1 MQPQPPRTAVSSEH
15 HETTDFTLV
24 ATDMNGPLPAGEGT
38 LDHTMCAD
46 PVEQAILVDRTRRP
60 RRPATPPIASCDPPE
75 SGRFDPGGDPSI
87 DVPVLAVASP
97 APAVAPAPAEPNTGS
112 APLRSV
118 EGEDLLGNYR
128 VIAPI
133 AAGGMGLLYLGE
145 HRFLGYKVAIK
156 ILQPS
161 LRGDAEVERRFFAE
175 ALATSRIAHP
185 GVPTVLDFGHDRRGT
200 AYMVMEFLEGDT
212 LAAHLARRTPFTLEQ
227 VLDVGAQCAAILGAA
242 HGKNIL
248 HRDVKP
254 DNIFLSPDPEQP
266 SGFRVKVL
274 DFGVAKILA
283 DPPPNA
289 EVTRHDYLVG
299 TAWYMAPE
307 QTFGPRGI
315 DGRCD
320 VYALGCVLFQLLTGR
335 LPFMGEFE
343 AVVQARRYQP
353 PPTPRQFRPELP
365 RAVDAAIH
373 AMLAR
378 DPDKRTATMGTVERE
393 LRELAVG
400 ERLSP
405 IIAHGERPIARARRV
420 VARVWHQLRLS
431 TWRAWRAME
440 RWSRLSWRRTAMTP
454 RWLMAQPGWMIAS
467 CAAGVLL
474 LVITVCVALI

>member
-1 MQPQPPRTAVSSEH
+1 MHPQPPRSAVPNEH
-15 HETTDFTLV
+15 HDTTDFTLV
-24 ATDMNGPLPAGEGT
+24 ATDMNGPLPPGDGT

-75 SGRFDPGGDPSI
+75 PGAAPM
-87 DVPVLAVASP
+87 AVASP
-97 APAVAPAPAEPNTGS
+97 APSMAPPPADPHSGPAKPAT
-112 APLRSV
+112 V
-118 EGEDLLGNYR
+118 EGGDLLGNYR
-128 VIAPI
+128 MVAPI

-185 GVPTVLDFGHDRRGT
+185 GVPTVLDFGHDPRGT

-227 VLDVGAQCAAILGAA
+227 VLDIGAQAAAILGAA

-343 AVVQARRYQP
+343 AVVQARRYQAP
-353 PPTPRQFRPELP
+353 PAPRQFRPDLP
-365 RAVDAAIH
+365 RAVDVAIH
-373 AMLAR
+373 TLLAR
-378 DPDKRTATMGTVERE
+378 DPDKRTANMATVERE
-393 LRELAVG
+393 LRDLLVG
-400 ERLSP
+400 ERLGA
-405 IIAHGERPIARARRV
+405 IIPHSERPIDRARRV
-420 VARVWHQLRLS
+420 LAQVWHRLRQRARR
-431 TWRAWRAME
+431 TWWAMA
-440 RWSRLSWRRTAMTP
+440 RWSRLAWRQTAASP
-454 RWLMAQPGWMIAS
+454 RWVMAQPGWMVAS
-467 CAAGVLL
+467 CAAAVLVV
-474 LVITVCVALI
+474 VISVCVALI

>member
-1 MQPQPPRTAVSSEH
+1 
-15 HETTDFTLV
+15 
-24 ATDMNGPLPAGEGT
+24 MNGPLPPGDTT

-75 SGRFDPGGDPSI
+75 LGAAPI
-87 DVPVLAVASP
+87 AVASP
-97 APAVAPAPAEPNTGS
+97 APALAPPPLPELTNPTNPDPVS
-112 APLRSV
+112 APLRAI
-118 EGEDLLGNYR
+118 EGHDLLGNYR
-128 VIAPI
+128 IVAPI

-156 ILQPS
+156 ILQPT

-212 LAAHLARRTPFTLEQ
+212 LAAHLSRRTPFTLEQ
-227 VLDVGAQCAAILGAA
+227 VLDIGAQCAAILGAA

-299 TAWYMAPE
+299 TAWSMAPE

-343 AVVQARRYQP
+343 AVVQARRYQAP
-353 PPTPRQFRPELP
+353 PAPRQFRPDLP
-365 RAVDAAIH
+365 RAVDAAVH
-373 AMLAR
+373 ALLAR
-378 DPDKRTATMGTVERE
+378 DPDKRTGSMATVERE
-393 LRELAVG
+393 LRDLLVG
-400 ERLSP
+400 ERLSAIVP
-405 IIAHGERPIARARRV
+405 QSQRPIDRVRRV
-420 VARVWHQLRLS
+420 LARVWHEVRQRSRRGWFALAGWSRV
-431 TWRAWRAME
+431 AWRK
-440 RWSRLSWRRTAMTP
+440 TAASP
-454 RWLMAQPGWMIAS
+454 RWLMAQPGWMVAS
-467 CAAGVLL
+467 CAAAVLVV
-474 LVITVCVALI
+474 VISVCVALI

>member
-1 MQPQPPRTAVSSEH
+1 MQPQAPRTAVSSEH

-24 ATDMNGPLPAGEGT
+24 ATDTHGSLPAGGEGT

-60 RRPATPPIASCDPPE
+60 KRRAATPPIASCESPVDGLPPA
-75 SGRFDPGGDPSI
+75 
-87 DVPVLAVASP
+87 PVLAVASP
-97 APAVAPAPAEPNTGS
+97 APAVAPPPLDPHVAALDDS
-112 APLRSV
+112 A
-118 EGEDLLGNYR
+118 DLLGNYR
-128 VIAPI
+128 MVAPI

-200 AYMVMEFLEGDT
+200 AYMVMEYLEGDT
-212 LAAHLARRTPFTLEQ
+212 LAAHLARRTPLTLDQ
-227 VLDVGAQCAAILGAA
+227 VLDIGAQAAAILGAA

-254 DNIFLSPDPEQP
+254 DNIFLSPDLEQP

-320 VYALGCVLFQLLTGR
+320 IYALGCVLFQLLTGR

-343 AVVQARRYQP
+343 AVVQARRYQAP
-353 PPTPRQFRPELP
+353 PAPRQFRPDLP

-373 AMLAR
+373 ALLAR
-378 DPDKRTATMGTVERE
+378 DPEKRTASMAEVERE
-393 LRELAVG
+393 LRELLVG
-400 ERLSP
+400 ERLAAIGP
-405 IIAHGERPIARARRV
+405 RGERAIDRARRTL
-420 VARVWHQLRLS
+420 ARVWRRTRVQAR
-431 TWRAWRAME
+431 RAWRATSK
-440 RWSRLSWRRTAMTP
+440 RSRAAWRALAASPQWVMQ
-454 RWLMAQPGWMIAS
+454 QPGWMVAS
-467 CAAGVLL
+467 CAAA
-474 LVITVCVALI
+474 LVVVVISVCVALI

>member
-1 MQPQPPRTAVSSEH
+1 MQPQPPRTAVTSEH
-15 HETTDFTLV
+15 HDTTDFTLV
-24 ATDMNGPLPAGEGT
+24 ATDMHGPVPAGDTT

-75 SGRFDPGGDPSI
+75 LPAAPI
-87 DVPVLAVASP
+87 AVASP
-97 APAVAPAPAEPNTGS
+97 APALAPPPSPEPTNPTNPDPIS
-112 APLRSV
+112 APVRAI
-118 EGEDLLGNYR
+118 EGHDLLGNYR
-128 VIAPI
+128 IVAPI

-227 VLDVGAQCAAILGAA
+227 VLDIGAQCAAILGAA

-343 AVVQARRYQP
+343 AVVQARRYQAP
-353 PPTPRQFRPELP
+353 PAPRQFRPDLP
-365 RAVDAAIH
+365 RAVDAAVH
-373 AMLAR
+373 ALLAR
-378 DPDKRTATMGTVERE
+378 DPDKRTGSMATVERE
-393 LRELAVG
+393 LRDLLVG
-400 ERLSP
+400 ERLGAIVPQS
-405 IIAHGERPIARARRV
+405 ERPIDRVRRV
-420 VARVWHQLRLS
+420 LARVWHEVRLRARRGWFALAGWS
-431 TWRAWRAME
+431 RVAWRK
-440 RWSRLSWRRTAMTP
+440 TAASP
-454 RWLMAQPGWMIAS
+454 RWLMAQPGWMVAS
-467 CAAGVLL
+467 CAAAVLVV
-474 LVITVCVALI
+474 VISVCVALI

>member
-1 MQPQPPRTAVSSEH
+1 MHPQPPRTGVSPPH
-15 HETTDFTLV
+15 QDTTDFTLV
-24 ATDMNGPLPAGEGT
+24 ATDTNSPLPSGDGT

-60 RRPATPPIASCDPPE
+60 NRQARPASAPVTSAERPIALASPPVAQLIPETVVDP
-75 SGRFDPGGDPSI
+75 
-87 DVPVLAVASP
+87 P
-97 APAVAPAPAEPNTGS
+97 APAPTTGS
-112 APLRSV
+112 APLKAV
-118 EGEDLLGNYR
+118 EGEDMLGNYR
-128 VIAPI
+128 IVAPI

-145 HRFLGYKVAIK
+145 HRFLGYNVAIK
-156 ILQPS
+156 ILQPN

-200 AYMVMEFLEGDT
+200 AYMVMEYLEGDT
-212 LAAHLARRTPFTLEQ
+212 LAAHLSRRTPFTLEQ
-227 VLDVGAQCAAILGAA
+227 VLDIGAQAAAILGAA
-242 HGKNIL
+242 HKKNIL

-254 DNIFLSPDPEQP
+254 DNIFLSPDPETP

-335 LPFMGEFE
+335 LPFMGEFT
-343 AVVQARRYQP
+343 AVVQARRYQAP
-353 PPTPRQFRPELP
+353 PSPRQFRPDLP
-365 RAVDAAIH
+365 RTVDATIH
-373 AMLAR
+373 ALLAR
-378 DPDKRTATMGTVERE
+378 DPEKRTGTMATVERE
-393 LRELAVG
+393 LRDLLVGLRLAAVM
-400 ERLSP
+400 P
-405 IIAHGERPIARARRV
+405 HGERPIDRARRV
-420 VARVWHQLRLS
+420 LARIWLRTRQQARRSWL
-431 TWRAWRAME
+431 AIQ
-440 RWSRLSWRRTAMTP
+440 RWTRTAWRRTASVPGWVM
-454 RWLMAQPGWMIAS
+454 RQPGWMLAS
-467 CAAGVLL
+467 CAAGL
-474 LVITVCVALI
+474 LVVVISVCVALI

>member
-1 MQPQPPRTAVSSEH
+1 
-15 HETTDFTLV
+15 
-24 ATDMNGPLPAGEGT
+24 
-38 LDHTMCAD
+38 MCAD

-60 RRPATPPIASCDPPE
+60 RRPATPPIASCDPPPPL
-75 SGRFDPGGDPSI
+75 SAAPAAPAA
-87 DVPVLAVASP
+87 LAVASP
-97 APAVAPAPAEPNTGS
+97 SPVVAPPPPAREPDSGPVK
-112 APLRSV
+112 AV
-118 EGEDLLGNYR
+118 EGVDLLGNYR
-128 VIAPI
+128 IVAPI

-156 ILQPS
+156 LLQPS

-200 AYMVMEFLEGDT
+200 AYMVMEYLEGDT

-227 VLDVGAQCAAILGAA
+227 VLDIGAQAAAILGAA

-254 DNIFLSPDPEQP
+254 DNIFLSPDPELP

-353 PPTPRQFRPELP
+353 PPTPRQYRPDLP
-365 RAVDAAIH
+365 RAIDAAIH

-378 DPDKRTATMGTVERE
+378 DPDKRTATMATVERE
-393 LRELAVG
+393 LRDLGVG

-405 IIAHGERPIARARRV
+405 IIPPGERTMDRVRRV
-420 VARVWHQLRLS
+420 VSQVWFRVGQWAR
-431 TWRAWRAME
+431 RAWRSLE
-440 RWSRLSWRRTAMTP
+440 RWTRLAWHRTRMAP
-454 RWLMAQPGWMIAS
+454 GWVMAQPGWMVAS
-467 CAAGVLL
+467 CAAAVLL

>member
-1 MQPQPPRTAVSSEH
+1 MQPQAPRTAASSEH
-15 HETTDFTLV
+15 HDTTDFTLV
-24 ATDMNGPLPAGEGT
+24 ATDMNGPLPTGEGP

-60 RRPATPPIASCDPPE
+60 RRPATPPIASCQAPE
-75 SGRFDPGGDPSI
+75 THGPELSVDEP
-87 DVPVLAVASP
+87 AVFAMASP
-97 APAVAPAPAEPNTGS
+97 APAVAPPPADPSTGS
-112 APLRSV
+112 APIKAV
-118 EGEDLLGNYR
+118 EEEDLLGNYR

-212 LAAHLARRTPFTLEQ
+212 LAAHLARRTPFTLQQ
-227 VLDVGAQCAAILGAA
+227 VLDIGAQAAVILGAA
-242 HGKNIL
+242 HAKNIL

-343 AVVQARRYQP
+343 AVVQARRYQAP
-353 PPTPRQFRPELP
+353 PAPRQFRPDLP
-365 RAVDAAIH
+365 RPVDAAIH
-373 AMLAR
+373 ALLAR
-378 DPDKRTATMGTVERE
+378 DPDKRTATMATVERE
-393 LRELAVG
+393 LRDLLVG
-400 ERLSP
+400 ERLATVP
-405 IIAHGERPIARARRV
+405 PGGTRAVDRARRTLAAIWFRV
-420 VARVWHQLRLS
+420 RRDAR
-431 TWRAWRAME
+431 RAWLSVRNASRAA
-440 RWSRLSWRRTAMTP
+440 WYRTKDAP
-454 RWLMAQPGWMIAS
+454 RWVMAQPIWMVAS
-467 CAAGVLL
+467 GAALVVVVVLS
-474 LVITVCVALI
+474 VCVALI

>member
-1 MQPQPPRTAVSSEH
+1 MHPPAPKTAASAQH

-24 ATDMNGPLPAGEGT
+24 ATDMNPALPGGDTT

-60 RRPATPPIASCDPPE
+60 RRPATPPIASCDPPDE
-75 SGRFDPGGDPSI
+75 LSA
-87 DVPVLAVASP
+87 VVASP
-97 APAVAPAPAEPNTGS
+97 APAVAPPPSSGPDTGS
-112 APLRSV
+112 GPVKAV
-118 EGEDLLGNYR
+118 AGEDLLGNYR
-128 VIAPI
+128 IVAPI
-133 AAGGMGLLYLGE
+133 AAGGMGVLYLGE

-200 AYMVMEFLEGDT
+200 AYMVMEFLEGET

-227 VLDVGAQCAAILGAA
+227 VLDIGAQAAAILGAA
-242 HGKNIL
+242 HAKNIL

-254 DNIFLSPDPEQP
+254 DNIFLSPDPDLP
-266 SGFRVKVL
+266 GGFRVKVL

-289 EVTRHDYLVG
+289 EITRHDYLVG

-320 VYALGCVLFQLLTGR
+320 IYALGCVLFQLLTGR
-335 LPFMGEFE
+335 LPFVGEFE
-343 AVVQARRYQP
+343 TVVQARRYQP
-353 PPTPRQFRPELP
+353 PPAPRQFRPDLP
-365 RAVDAAIH
+365 RTVDAAIH

-378 DPDKRTATMGTVERE
+378 DPEKRTASMAIVERE
-393 LRELAVG
+393 LRDLGVG
-400 ERLSP
+400 QRLGA
-405 IIAHGERPIARARRV
+405 IIPGGERPIDRARRV
-420 VARVWHQLRLS
+420 LSRVWHALEVRARRSWLAARGWARS
-431 TWRAWRAME
+431 GWRQ
-440 RWSRLSWRRTAMTP
+440 TAAAP
-454 RWLMAQPGWMIAS
+454 GWVMAQPGWMVAS
-467 CAAGVLL
+467 CAAAV
-474 LVITVCVALI
+474 LVIVISVCVALI

>member
-1 MQPQPPRTAVSSEH
+1 MHPQPPRTGVSPVSQD
-15 HETTDFTLV
+15 TTDFTLV
-24 ATDMNGPLPAGEGT
+24 ATDMNGSLPTGEGT

-60 RRPATPPIASCDPPE
+60 AKARPATAPVTSAERPIA
-75 SGRFDPGGDPSI
+75 
-87 DVPVLAVASP
+87 LASP
-97 APAVAPAPAEPNTGS
+97 APQPAPAADPVPEPGS
-112 APLRSV
+112 GPLKAV
-118 EGEDLLGNYR
+118 DGEDLLGNYR
-128 VIAPI
+128 IVAPI

-156 ILQPS
+156 ILQPT

-212 LAAHLARRTPFTLEQ
+212 LAAHLSRRSPFTLEQ
-227 VLDVGAQCAAILGAA
+227 VLDIGAQAAGILGAA

-254 DNIFLSPDPEQP
+254 DNIFLSPDPETP

-320 VYALGCVLFQLLTGR
+320 IYALGCVLFQLLTGR

-353 PPTPRQFRPELP
+353 PPAPRQFRPDLP
-365 RAVDAAIH
+365 RAVDACIH
-373 AMLAR
+373 ALLAR
-378 DPDKRTATMGTVERE
+378 DPDKRTATMATVERE
-393 LRELAVG
+393 LRDLLVGQRLAAV
-400 ERLSP
+400 LP
-405 IIAHGERPIARARRV
+405 QGERPIDRARRV
-420 VARVWHQLRLS
+420 LAQVWLRVRQSLRRS
-431 TWRAWRAME
+431 GWTVQRWTRSAWRSVA
-440 RWSRLSWRRTAMTP
+440 SAP
-454 RWLMAQPGWMIAS
+454 RWVMEQPGWMVAS
-467 CAAGVLL
+467 CAAAVLVV
-474 LVITVCVALI
+474 VISVCVALI

>member
-1 MQPQPPRTAVSSEH
+1 MQSQSPRAADPSQH

-24 ATDMNGPLPAGEGT
+24 ATDTNGVLPAGDTT

-60 RRPATPPIASCDPPE
+60 RRPATPPIASCDPPLPA
-75 SGRFDPGGDPSI
+75 SSLPPA
-87 DVPVLAVASP
+87 PAAMAVASP
-97 APAVAPAPAEPNTGS
+97 APAVAPPVLTEPESGPVK
-112 APLRSV
+112 AL
-118 EGEDLLGNYR
+118 EGADLLGNYR
-128 VIAPI
+128 VVAPI

-212 LAAHLARRTPFTLEQ
+212 LAAHLSRRTPFTLEQ
-227 VLDVGAQCAAILGAA
+227 VLDIGAQCAAILGAA

-254 DNIFLSPDPEQP
+254 DNIFLSPDPELP

-353 PPTPRQFRPELP
+353 PPAPRQFRPDLP
-365 RAVDAAIH
+365 RAIDAAIH

-378 DPDKRTATMGTVERE
+378 DPDKRTATMATVERE
-393 LRELAVG
+393 LRELGVG

-405 IIAHGERPIARARRV
+405 FAPAGERPIDRVRRV
-420 VARVWHQLRLS
+420 VAQVWHRIRLQS
-431 TWRAWRAME
+431 WRAWRAVQG
-440 RWSRLSWRRTAMTP
+440 WSRRAWRRTAMTP
-454 RWLMAQPGWMIAS
+454 RWVMAQPGWMIAS
-467 CAAGVLL
+467 CAAAVLL

>member
-1 MQPQPPRTAVSSEH
+1 MQPQPPRTAVPSEH
-15 HETTDFTLV
+15 HDTTDFTLV
-24 ATDMNGPLPAGEGT
+24 ATDMNGPLPPGDTT

-75 SGRFDPGGDPSI
+75 LGAAPI
-87 DVPVLAVASP
+87 AVASP
-97 APAVAPAPAEPNTGS
+97 APALAPPPLPELTNPTNPDPVS
-112 APLRSV
+112 APLRAI
-118 EGEDLLGNYR
+118 EGHDLLGNYR
-128 VIAPI
+128 IVAPI

-156 ILQPS
+156 ILQPT

-212 LAAHLARRTPFTLEQ
+212 LAAHLSRRTPFTLEQ
-227 VLDVGAQCAAILGAA
+227 VLDIGAQCAAILGAA

-343 AVVQARRYQP
+343 AVVQARRYQAP
-353 PPTPRQFRPELP
+353 PAPRQFRPDLP
-365 RAVDAAIH
+365 RAVDAAVH
-373 AMLAR
+373 ALLAR
-378 DPDKRTATMGTVERE
+378 DPDKRTGSMATVERE
-393 LRELAVG
+393 LRDLLVG
-400 ERLSP
+400 ERLSAIVP
-405 IIAHGERPIARARRV
+405 QSQRPIDRVRRV
-420 VARVWHQLRLS
+420 LARVWHEVRQRSRRGWFALAGWSRV
-431 TWRAWRAME
+431 AWRK
-440 RWSRLSWRRTAMTP
+440 TAASP
-454 RWLMAQPGWMIAS
+454 RWLMAQPGWMVAS
-467 CAAGVLL
+467 CAAAVLVV
-474 LVITVCVALI
+474 VISVCVALI

>member
-1 MQPQPPRTAVSSEH
+1 MQSQSPRAADPSLH

-24 ATDMNGPLPAGEGT
+24 ATDSNAALPAGEGT

-60 RRPATPPIASCDPPE
+60 RRPATPPIASCDPPAPA
-75 SGRFDPGGDPSI
+75 STMPA
-87 DVPVLAVASP
+87 VPAAMAVASP
-97 APAVAPAPAEPNTGS
+97 APAMAPPVLTEPESGPVK
-112 APLRSV
+112 AV
-118 EGEDLLGNYR
+118 EGADLLGNYR
-128 VIAPI
+128 VVAPI

-156 ILQPS
+156 LLQPS

-353 PPTPRQFRPELP
+353 PPAPRQFRPELP

-378 DPDKRTATMGTVERE
+378 DPDKRTATMATVERE
-393 LRELAVG
+393 LRDLAVG

-405 IIAHGERPIARARRV
+405 IVPAGQRPIDRVRRV
-420 VARVWHQLRLS
+420 VARVWHQLRVHCR
-431 TWRAWRAME
+431 RAWRAV
-440 RWSRLSWRRTAMTP
+440 RGWSRVAWRRTAMTP
-454 RWLMAQPGWMIAS
+454 RWVMAQPGWMIAS
-467 CAAGVLL
+467 CAAAVLL

>member
-1 MQPQPPRTAVSSEH
+1 MVSPDV

-24 ATDMNGPLPAGEGT
+24 ATDQHGPLPSGEGT

-46 PVEQAILVDRTRRP
+46 PVEQAILVDRTRKP
-60 RRPATPPIASCDPPE
+60 ARRPATPPIASCDAP
-75 SGRFDPGGDPSI
+75 DGGF
-87 DVPVLAVASP
+87 AVASP
-97 APAVAPAPAEPNTGS
+97 APTVAPPATDPTPSSGS
-112 APLRSV
+112 APVKAV
-118 EGEDLLGNYR
+118 EGADLLGNYR
-128 VIAPI
+128 IVAPI

-212 LAAHLARRTPFTLEQ
+212 LAAHLARRSPFRLEQ
-227 VLDVGAQCAAILGAA
+227 VLDIGAQCAAILGAA

-254 DNIFLSPDPEQP
+254 DNIFLSPDPDQP
-266 SGFRVKVL
+266 SGYRVKVL

-320 VYALGCVLFQLLTGR
+320 IYALGCVLFQLLTGR

-343 AVVQARRYQP
+343 AVVQARRYQAP
-353 PPTPRQFRPELP
+353 PSPRQFRPDLP
-365 RAVDAAIH
+365 RTVDACIH
-373 AMLAR
+373 ALLAR
-378 DPDKRTATMGTVERE
+378 DPDKRTATMATVERE
-393 LRELAVG
+393 LRDLLVG
-400 ERLSP
+400 ERLSAIEP
-405 IIAHGERPIARARRV
+405 GGQRPMDRARRA
-420 VARVWHQLRLS
+420 VAGIWWRIRQDAR
-431 TWRAWRAME
+431 RAWRAAQGA
-440 RWSRLSWRRTAMTP
+440 SRSAW
-454 RWLMAQPGWMIAS
+454 RWLAASPGWVMEQPGWMVAS
-467 CAAGVLL
+467 CAAAL
-474 LVITVCVALI
+474 LVVVISVCVALI

>member
-1 MQPQPPRTAVSSEH
+1 MQPPAPRTSVPSEH
-15 HETTDFTLV
+15 HDTTDFTLV
-24 ATDMNGPLPAGEGT
+24 ATDMNGPLPAGDTT

-75 SGRFDPGGDPSI
+75 LPAAP
-87 DVPVLAVASP
+87 LAVASP
-97 APAVAPAPAEPNTGS
+97 APALAPPPSPEPTNPTNPDPVS
-112 APLRSV
+112 APLRAV
-118 EGEDLLGNYR
+118 EGHDLLGNYR
-128 VIAPI
+128 IVAPI

-353 PPTPRQFRPELP
+353 PPAPRQFRPDLP
-365 RAVDAAIH
+365 RAVDAAVH
-373 AMLAR
+373 ALLAR
-378 DPDKRTATMGTVERE
+378 DPDKRTGSMAQVERE
-393 LRELAVG
+393 LRDLMVG
-400 ERLSP
+400 ERLGAIVPQS
-405 IIAHGERPIARARRV
+405 ERPIDRVRRVLSRVWHTVRQRARRGWF
-420 VARVWHQLRLS
+420 ALAGWSRV
-431 TWRAWRAME
+431 AWRK
-440 RWSRLSWRRTAMTP
+440 TAASP
-454 RWLMAQPGWMIAS
+454 RWLMAQPGWMVAS
-467 CAAGVLL
+467 CAAAVLVV
-474 LVITVCVALI
+474 VISVCVALI